1 MKDECKVPSVKM
13 TPWIIAVKEGTEVL
27 FFIFSNMVL
36 NMESDVVLNMVLN
49 NISSKVNFSYP
60 VKRS

>member
-1 MKDECKVPSVKM
+1 MEDECKVPSVKM
-13 TPWIIAVKEGTEVL
+13 TPWIIVVKEGTDVL

-49 NISSKVNFSYP
+49 SISSKVNFSYP